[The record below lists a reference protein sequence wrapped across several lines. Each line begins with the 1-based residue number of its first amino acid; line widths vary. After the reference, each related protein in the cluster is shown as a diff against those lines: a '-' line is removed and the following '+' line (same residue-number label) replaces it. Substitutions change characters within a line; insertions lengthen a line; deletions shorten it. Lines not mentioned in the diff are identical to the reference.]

1 MLWVSGFLVSRIT
14 GRKEALI
21 LVMVGGAVAWGVA
34 SLLLLIPPVE
44 RRWAVLRLLLGLWR

>member
-14 GRKEALI
+14 GREEALI
-21 LVMVGGAVAWGVA
+21 LVMVGGAAAWGVA
-34 SLLLLIPPVE
+34 SLFLLIPPVE